1 MYFARMARSLPAIR
15 TPKCKSS
22 EKYGL
27 CGKRSLKRWSAALL
41 NPACAYG
48 GLLSGTVHVLRFLQ
62 GFVPSP
68 GYHVHPPRLSMISGA
83 SFFLVLTLHRLATSV
98 DLTTIYHNIRCPH
111 LLRRPQ
117 CVSTHSASKE
127 HVLPPGK
134 RSETL

>member
-27 CGKRSLKRWSAALL
+27 CGKRSLKRLSAALL

-62 GFVPSP
+62 GFVPGP

-83 SFFLVLTLHRLATSV
+83 SFFLALTLHRLATSV
-98 DLTTIYHNIRCPH
+98 DPATIYHNISCVHRLRGSQGVFTASAPKPH
-111 LLRRPQ
+111 
-117 CVSTHSASKE
+117 VSPPENATQSA
-127 HVLPPGK
+127 
-134 RSETL
+134 

>member
-1 MYFARMARSLPAIR
+1 MARSLPAIR

-62 GFVPSP
+62 GFVPGP

-98 DLTTIYHNIRCPH
+98 EPTTIYHNIRYRH
-111 LLRRPQ
+111 RLRGPQ
-117 CVSTHSASKE
+117 GVSD
-127 HVLPPGK
+127 GK
-134 RSETL
+134 PAKQATNHPKTRQKRT